1 MIGKMRPIGEI
12 KEKIKEKYQQE
23 MRIAHR
29 SDDAV
34 FTLVHKE
41 KATVYFDCFAML
53 SEGPYSQIKEEI
65 AK

>member
-1 MIGKMRPIGEI
+1 MLSIEGI

-23 MRIAHR
+23 MRIVHN

-41 KATVYFDCFAML
+41 KATVYFDCFTML
-53 SEGPYSQIKEEI
+53 SEGTYLQIKEEI
-65 AK
+65 EK

>member
-1 MIGKMRPIGEI
+1 MLSIERI
-12 KEKIKEKYQQE
+12 KEEIKEKYQQE

-29 SDDAV
+29 SDDVV

-53 SEGPYSQIKEEI
+53 SEGTYSQIKEEI
-65 AK
+65 EK